1 MVRSTTTYSLLF
13 INRAQ
18 SCKSDVKPPDLGAN
32 TLTEASR
39 SKTMVVRRE
48 RRRLV
53 RVRSHLNPTVMASP
67 TRRRKKPNLSK
78 NIEPASDPSATVGDD
93 VSKIDAALSGRKSC
107 ARQLQADER
116 NPSLDVGPNSHP
128 LFTSTSTLSLLP
140 DLIPTTRGSMKKFGE
155 HGSRS

>member
-1 MVRSTTTYSLLF
+1 MVRSATTYSLLF

-18 SCKSDVKPPDLGAN
+18 SCKSDAKPPDLGDN

-39 SKTMVVRRE
+39 SKMMVVRRE

-53 RVRSHLNPTVMASP
+53 RVRSHLNLAAMASP

-78 NIEPASDPSATVGDD
+78 NIEPASDPSATAGAD
-93 VSKIDAALSGRKSC
+93 VSEIDTALSSRKSR

-116 NPSLDVGPNSHP
+116 DPLLDVGPNGHP
-128 LFTSTSTLSLLP
+128 LFTFTSTLSLLP
-140 DLIPTTRGSMKKFGE
+140 QLSIQI
-155 HGSRS
+155 